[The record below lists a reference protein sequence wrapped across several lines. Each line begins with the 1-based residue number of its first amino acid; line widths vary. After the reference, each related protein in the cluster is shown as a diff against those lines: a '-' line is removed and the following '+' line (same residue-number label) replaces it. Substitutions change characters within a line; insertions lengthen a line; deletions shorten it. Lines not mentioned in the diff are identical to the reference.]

1 MRGSIL
7 QNERYCSK
15 EGELVHFG
23 LPFIGK
29 GGRRDLQVYY
39 EKVKDGASDLDL
51 ADHDFGTFARTLKA
65 TDRIRLAVKP
75 ARRPQRR
82 EIILY
87 VGAPRSGKSRRAYDT
102 YPNIFTVPYSKNLW
116 IDGYQ
121 REKEVLFEEFTG
133 QYPLVGTL
141 QLLDPWQ
148 TQKFEI
154 KGGFQWFSPDVIVLT
169 SNTHPREWYDYSKR
183 PLQEEALRERFSKII
198 YYVTPTVIREYF
210 TPQEIRHYWPIAAVD
225 ANQPNV
231 RQVQPPV
238 ILNPVQEATRNGT
251 LCHGCYVVPCACQ
264 PPEALNVFEI
274 SDDGI

>member
-51 ADHDFGTFARTLKA
+51 ADHDFGTFSRTLKA

-75 ARRPQRR
+75 PVRTTAR
-82 EIILY
+82 EIILL
-87 VGAPRSGKSRRAYDT
+87 VGAPDSGKSRRAHVL
-102 YPNIFTVPYSKNLW
+102 YPNLFKVPYSKNLW

-121 REKEVLFEEFTG
+121 QEKQVLFEEFSG
-133 QYPLVGTL
+133 QYPLTGAL
-141 QLLDPWQ
+141 QLFDPWQ

-154 KGGFQWFSPDVIVLT
+154 KCGFQWFTPDVIILT
-169 SNTHPREWYDYSKR
+169 SNVHPREWYDYSKR
-183 PLQEEALRERFSKII
+183 KVHEQALRRRITKVIWF
-198 YYVTPTVIREYF
+198 VTDQIVREYS
-210 TPQEIRHYWPIAAVD
+210 TPQEIINYWPIPEVD
-225 ANQPNV
+225 SNQRV
-231 RQVQPPV
+231 RQAQPPV
-238 ILNPVQEATRNGT
+238 VLNPIQQATRDGT
-251 LCHGCYVVPCACQ
+251 LCHGCYVVPCACE
-264 PPEALNVFEI
+264 PPEALNVFEFSEHDI
-274 SDDGI
+274 